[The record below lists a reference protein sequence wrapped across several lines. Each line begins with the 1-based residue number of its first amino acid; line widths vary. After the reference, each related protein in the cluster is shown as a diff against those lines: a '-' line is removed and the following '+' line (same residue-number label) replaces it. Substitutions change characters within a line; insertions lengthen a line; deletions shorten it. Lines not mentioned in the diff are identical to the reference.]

1 MTIADGAQTPA
12 LGKLTF
18 PIMQRLVSDI
28 VTVSDPQLRAQ
39 MRLFAMRMKI
49 IVEPTG
55 CLAAA
60 AVLNRIVPITGK
72 RIGVVVSGGN
82 ADPALLCE
90 SLGGEPVA
98 H

>member
-1 MTIADGAQTPA
+1 
-12 LGKLTF
+12 
-18 PIMQRLVSDI
+18 MQRLVSDI
-28 VTVSDPQLRAQ
+28 VTVSDEQLRAQ

-60 AVLNRIVPITGK
+60 AVMNRLVPVQGK
-72 RIGVVVSGGN
+72 RVGVVVSGGN
-82 ADPALLCE
+82 ADPALICA
-90 SLGGEPVA
+90 SLAAEPAA